1 MAGSPA
7 SADTAPMNSLS
18 SLRGVDGALML
29 FVVAVVVAIALG
41 AVGVL

>member
-1 MAGSPA
+1 M
-7 SADTAPMNSLS
+7 DSLS